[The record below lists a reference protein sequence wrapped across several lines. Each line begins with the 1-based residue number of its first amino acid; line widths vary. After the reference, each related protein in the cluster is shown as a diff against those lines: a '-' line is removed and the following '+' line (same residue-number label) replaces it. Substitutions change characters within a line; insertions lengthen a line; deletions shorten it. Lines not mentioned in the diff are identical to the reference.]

1 VRWLKVK
8 FIERV
13 ARKANR
19 KVIAIAVMG
28 AVVGA
33 LLIAMPIGLIWPMPI
48 SIGFLEEIHAVL
60 IGTKLLQRIYTL

>member
-1 VRWLKVK
+1 MK

-19 KVIAIAVMG
+19 KVIAIAVMT
-28 AVVGA
+28 AVIGA

-48 SIGFLEEIHAVL
+48 SIGFLDEIHAVL
-60 IGTKLLQRIYTL
+60 IGAKLLHEIYRL

>member
-1 VRWLKVK
+1 VK

-19 KVIAIAVMG
+19 KAIAIAVMG

-33 LLIAMPIGLIWPMPI
+33 LLIAMPIGLIWTMPI

-60 IGTKLLQRIYTL
+60 IGTKLLQRICEYEF

>member
-1 VRWLKVK
+1 MK

-19 KVIAIAVMG
+19 KVIAIAVMT
-28 AVVGA
+28 AVIGA